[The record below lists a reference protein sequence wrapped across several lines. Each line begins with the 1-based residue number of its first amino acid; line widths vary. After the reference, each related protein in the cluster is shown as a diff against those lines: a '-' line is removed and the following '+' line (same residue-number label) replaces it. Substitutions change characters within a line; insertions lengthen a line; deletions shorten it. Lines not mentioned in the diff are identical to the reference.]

1 MTICVLLMK
10 FGHADGGGFL
20 ICREHEN
27 SMCLAVCIA
36 FRPVEKRGE
45 SFAFEQNGGFDSNIF
60 VPNGTTL
67 ISRSVERLRDTT
79 GTRRENT
86 PRS

>member
-1 MTICVLLMK
+1 MNHLRSNK
-10 FGHADGGGFL
+10 
-20 ICREHEN
+20 
-27 SMCLAVCIA
+27 SAVSI
-36 FRPVEKRGE
+36 RKV
-45 SFAFEQNGGFDSNIF
+45 F
-60 VPNGTTL
+60 VPEVTPL

>member
-1 MTICVLLMK
+1 M
-10 FGHADGGGFL
+10 

-27 SMCLAVCIA
+27 AIYLAVCNA
-36 FRPVEKRGE
+36 FRPVGQRSE
-45 SFAFEQNGGFDSNIF
+45 SFGFEQISGFDLKVF
-60 VPNGTTL
+60 VPEVTPL